1 MPNTK
6 HDIPDASELFA
17 GIDLGAVRFTD
28 ADARKQIE
36 PLLTGESNDRW
47 SVVKHNVSRTVY
59 RRGGTGLEP
68 VPTKTGVLYLKHF
81 HSRSLLHRL
90 QSRIGLSETRCEM
103 RFSNYLSANN
113 VPVPKVLA
121 TYNRTGTEWMIS
133 EGIEPSV
140 PADKWHADRAISG
153 NTDIHAATIAL
164 AELVGRMHAC
174 GVLHRDLHCGNVL
187 VRTVDPSASRFDG
200 LVLMDLHRMLRRRK
214 LSRRSRAANLAQLF
228 HDRRLWTTRSQRLR
242 FLRHYLRAAGAE
254 GTLRG
259 WTRLIELF
267 ANRHTR
273 RLYAQ
278 RDRRIFATN
287 RYFARMSVA
296 GMRTHVILAS
306 KRSLPGSETCEHT
319 FTTEDW
325 SKALADP
332 DALFTGDDIKVIKD
346 SASSYI
352 VKRRLRVGLKDIDV
366 YVKRPRRKRTVRWV
380 TDLFRPSRSLRSFY
394 LGHALLGRHIYT
406 ALPLAAMEKR
416 RWGFLVDSILITE
429 QVHGL
434 HLNKFLNRYLD
445 SEQTDSSHIEKRRL
459 ARQVLRKLG
468 QLLRRLHEERFAHR
482 DLKTSNL
489 LVNWDNHPD
498 HPPEVILVDLDG
510 VNSVRRVTRR
520 QQFRGLMRLN
530 VSLLEC
536 PVVNHAGR
544 LRMLLGYL
552 RGPGT
557 GRINFKPYWRLLQN
571 WSTRKIRR
579 QIASRQRR
587 QKVQRRT
594 SS

>member
-1 MPNTK
+1 MKAPMPNTK

-17 GIDLGAVRFTD
+17 GIDIGVVRFTD
-28 ADARKQIE
+28 ADARRQTE
-36 PLLTGESNDRW
+36 PLLTGSSDIRW
-47 SVVKHNVSRTVY
+47 SVVKQNVSRTVY
-59 RRGGTGLEP
+59 RHEASGS
-68 VPTKTGVLYLKHF
+68 VGVLYLKHY

-90 QSRIGLSETRCEM
+90 QRRIGLSDSRCEM
-103 RFSNYLSANN
+103 RFSRYLSANN

-121 TYNRTGTEWMIS
+121 TYNHKGTEWMIS

-140 PADKWHADRAISG
+140 PADKWHADKTAAG
-153 NTDIHAATIAL
+153 NTDIRAAVIAL

-187 VRTVDPSASRFDG
+187 VRTVDPSPGRFDG
-200 LVLMDLHRMLRRRK
+200 LVLTDLHRMLRRRR

-228 HDRRLWTTRSQRLR
+228 HDQRLWTTRSQRIR
-242 FLRHYLRAAGAE
+242 FLRHYLSAAGAE
-254 GTLRG
+254 GTIRG

-287 RYFARMSVA
+287 QYFARMSIA
-296 GMRTHVILAS
+296 GRRTHVILAS
-306 KRSLPGSETCEHT
+306 KRSLPGSKTCEHT

-325 SKALADP
+325 LKALADP
-332 DALFTGDDIKVIKD
+332 DALFTGDNIKIIKD

-352 VKRRLRVGLKDIDV
+352 VKRRLRIGLRDIDV

-380 TDLFRPSRSLRSFY
+380 TDLFRPSRALRSFY

-445 SEQTDSSHIEKRRL
+445 DEQTDGSHIEKRRL

-468 QLLRRLHEERFAHR
+468 QLLRRLHEEKFAHR
-482 DLKTSNL
+482 DLKASNL
-489 LVNWDNHPD
+489 LVHWDNHRD
-498 HPPEVILVDLDG
+498 HPPEVILVDMDG
-510 VNSVRRVTRR
+510 VNRVRRVTRR

-552 RGPGT
+552 RSPGT

-579 QIASRQRR
+579 QIISRQRR
-587 QKVQRRT
+587 QKAQRRT
-594 SS
+594 ST

>member
-17 GIDLGAVRFTD
+17 GLDIGAVRFTD
-28 ADARKQIE
+28 ADARQQIE
-36 PLLTGESNDRW
+36 PLLTDPSGDRW

-59 RRGGTGLEP
+59 RREASGS
-68 VPTKTGVLYLKHF
+68 TGVLYLKHF

-90 QSRIGLSETRCEM
+90 QRRIGLSETRCEM
-103 RFSNYLSANN
+103 RFSSYLSANN

-121 TYNRTGTEWMIS
+121 TYNRTGTEWMVS

-140 PADKWHADRAISG
+140 PADKWHADQSVAG
-153 NTDIHAATIAL
+153 NTDIRAATIAL

-187 VRTVDPSASRFDG
+187 VRTVESAGRFDG
-200 LVLMDLHRMLRRRK
+200 LVLMDLHRMLRRRR

-228 HDRRLWTTRSQRLR
+228 HDRRLWTTRSQRIR

-259 WTRLIELF
+259 WIRLIELF

-296 GMRTHVILAS
+296 GRRTHVILAS

-332 DALFTGDDIKVIKD
+332 DALFTGDDIKIIKD

-352 VKRRLRVGLKDIDV
+352 VQRRLRVGQRDIDV
-366 YVKRPRRKRTVRWV
+366 YVKRPRRKRAVRWV

-445 SEQTDSSHIEKRRL
+445 GEQTDGSRIEKRRL

-482 DLKTSNL
+482 DLKASNL
-489 LVNWDNHPD
+489 LVHWDNHPD
-498 HPPEVILVDLDG
+498 QAPEVILVDLDG

-552 RGPGT
+552 RSPGT

-579 QIASRQRR
+579 QITSRQRR
-587 QKVQRRT
+587 QKAQRRT
-594 SS
+594 SP